1 MTKKEDEY
9 SKDLMATFE
18 RNTKPVTITFT
29 AIEIF
34 AIVSTIQF
42 ANAGNEILSQNS
54 PLCSYA
60 KEVAKKMHDHLD
72 PESLLSLQLSDGWKS
87 EGARNNG

>member
-1 MTKKEDEY
+1 MTKEKNEY
-9 SKDLMATFE
+9 SKDLMATVE

-34 AIVSTIQF
+34 AIVSTIQV
-42 ANAGNEILSQNS
+42 ADAENEIIPKNS

-72 PESLLSLQLSDGWKS
+72 PNSLLSLQLNEGWKS
-87 EGARNNG
+87 EGASKHG